1 MAELFV
7 AEPMEGG
14 RRVALK
20 MIREHLRDVPRYVEM
35 FLDEARVLKC
45 IDHPNVVS
53 VDALEKDG
61 DDYFMVMEYVD
72 GVSLGSLMDGA
83 FRKDRSIDVD
93 VAVRIITKAL
103 DGLEA
108 AHEATGHEGR
118 RLDVVHRDISPQN
131 ILVGRDG
138 RVKVIDFGIAKAH
151 GRLHHT
157 KNGNIKGKL
166 RYMSPEHCGGSPVD
180 HRSDLYAL
188 AVVLWE
194 MLTLRPYFDG
204 ENELEIVRQVRLPT
218 FRSISVW
225 NERVTADLEEVVR
238 KALHP
243 EPKRRF
249 QSARELRKAL
259 LAACPKA
266 RTVGPAHVAA
276 FVSRQ
281 TSGPSE
287 PWSAA
292 NTSQHSAR
300 YRAVAGYTFHV
311 VVPAGGHEEDVPE
324 TKILDGTERRAA
336 VRRSSYG
343 FMRRRPH
350 PALGWLLAA
359 AMFVFFMSG
368 VTGVAMGHALAD
380 RGADAPAAKLTQT
393 KWATWR

>member
-1 MAELFV
+1 
-7 AEPMEGG
+7 
-14 RRVALK
+14 
-20 MIREHLRDVPRYVEM
+20 MIREHLRDVPRFVEM

-53 VDALEKDG
+53 VDALERDG
-61 DDYFMVMEYVD
+61 EDYFMVMEYVD
-72 GVSLGSLMDGA
+72 GMSLGSLMDGA
-83 FRKDRSIDVD
+83 FRSKRSIDVE
-93 VAVRIITKAL
+93 VAVRLVTKVL

-108 AHEATGHEGR
+108 AHECTGHEGR

-204 ENELEIVRQVRLPT
+204 DNELEIIRQVRLPT
-218 FRSISVW
+218 FRSISDW
-225 NERVTADLEEVVR
+225 NDRVTVDLEEVVR
-238 KALHP
+238 RALHP

-249 QSARELRKAL
+249 QSAREMRKAL

-266 RTVGPAHVAA
+266 RTVGPAHLAA
-276 FVSRQ
+276 VVSRL
-281 TSGPSE
+281 TSTRSK
-287 PWSAA
+287 PWASDR
-292 NTSQHSAR
+292 TSQHTAR
-300 YRAVAGYTFHV
+300 YRAAAGYTFHV
-311 VVPAGGHEEDVPE
+311 VVPAGGHDEDVTE
-324 TKILDGTERRAA
+324 TKILEGTERRAA
-336 VRRSSYG
+336 VRRASYG
-343 FMRRRPH
+343 IMRRRPH
-350 PALGWLLAA
+350 PALGWMLAA
-359 AMFVFFMSG
+359 AMLVFFMSG
-368 VTGVAMGHALAD
+368 VTGVAMGHALAHQVPET
-380 RGADAPAAKLTQT
+380 PAAKLTLT